1 MGGAEY
7 DDTTKDGFPPVGL
20 LDRLLELETLA
31 PPDEPPAA
39 ERATDDAPPG
49 PPPSEGPVLL
59 WEEEPA
65 QAVSIIRVIGAQRRA
80 RACFM

>member
-7 DDTTKDGFPPVGL
+7 DETTKEGFPPVGL
-20 LDRLLELETLA
+20 LERWLELETLA

-39 ERATDDAPPG
+39 ERATDDE
-49 PPPSEGPVLL
+49 PPSPPADPVLL
-59 WEEEPA
+59 CEDEPA
-65 QAVSIIRVIGAQRRA
+65 QAASIIRVIGAQRRT